1 MNENM
6 FQNLIFLGIMT
17 ESLSKRNCIK
27 MKLIPT
33 TNEFGLVESVRV
45 RLYSNEK
52 TKKEDFIFSSVDLS
66 RFTWKELKNMLL
78 PVISLME
85 LSA

>member
-6 FQNLIFLGIMT
+6 FQNLIFLGIMS
-17 ESLSKRNCIK
+17 EALAKRGCIK
-27 MKLIPT
+27 MKMTPT

-45 RLYSNEK
+45 NLYSCEAN
-52 TKKEDFIFSSVDLS
+52 KEEFIFSSTDLS
-66 RFTWKELKNMLL
+66 RLTWKSLKNMLL

-85 LSA
+85 LSV

>member
-17 ESLSKRNCIK
+17 ESLSKRNRIK

-33 TNEFGLVESVRV
+33 TNEFGLVESVCV
-45 RLYSNEK
+45 RLYSNEN
-52 TKKEDFIFSSVDLS
+52 KEDFIFSSVDLS

>member
-6 FQNLIFLGIMT
+6 FQNLIFLGVMS
-17 ESLSKRNCIK
+17 EALAKRNCIK
-27 MKLIPT
+27 MKLTPT

-45 RLYSNEK
+45 RLYSDERTN
-52 TKKEDFIFSSVDLS
+52 KEDFIFSSADLS
-66 RFTWKELKNMLL
+66 RLTWKSLKNMLL

-85 LSA
+85 LSV

>member
-6 FQNLIFLGIMT
+6 FQNLIFLGIMS
-17 ESLSKRNCIK
+17 EALAKRNCIK
-27 MKLIPT
+27 MKMTPT

-45 RLYSNEK
+45 KLYSCEAN
-52 TKKEDFIFSSVDLS
+52 KEEFIFSSADLS
-66 RFTWKELKNMLL
+66 RLTWKSLKNMLL

>member
-17 ESLSKRNCIK
+17 EVLSKRNCIK
-27 MKLIPT
+27 MKLTPT
-33 TNEFGLVESVRV
+33 TNEFGIVESVRV
-45 RLYSNEK
+45 RLYSCEAN
-52 TKKEDFIFSSVDLS
+52 KEDFIFSSADLS
-66 RFTWKELKNMLL
+66 RLTWKSLKNMLL

-85 LSA
+85 LSV

>member
-6 FQNLIFLGIMT
+6 FQNLIFLGIMS
-17 ESLSKRNCIK
+17 EALAKRNCIK
-27 MKLIPT
+27 MKMTPT

-45 RLYSNEK
+45 RLYSCETN
-52 TKKEDFIFSSVDLS
+52 KEDFIFSSADLS
-66 RFTWKELKNMLL
+66 RLTWKSLKNMLL

-85 LSA
+85 LSV

>member
-1 MNENM
+1 MNETM

-17 ESLSKRNCIK
+17 ESLSKRNRIK

-33 TNEFGLVESVRV
+33 TNEFGLVESVCV

-52 TKKEDFIFSSVDLS
+52 TNKEDFIFSSVDLS

>member
-6 FQNLIFLGIMT
+6 FQNLIFLGIMS
-17 ESLSKRNCIK
+17 EALAKRNCIK
-27 MKLIPT
+27 MKFTPT

-45 RLYSNEK
+45 RLYSDERTN
-52 TKKEDFIFSSVDLS
+52 KEDFIFSSAVLS
-66 RFTWKELKNMLL
+66 HLTWKSLKNMLL

-85 LSA
+85 LSV